1 MKRRS
6 SSKARPAFN
15 STFLRHERCPD
26 CGSSDALSVYT
37 DGHTYCFSCE
47 TYHHRRDVDGEGK
60 EEEEV
65 VAAEHPNTEH
75 HKPLRLI
82 PEGSYQSLP
91 KRHLQEITLSKFGYT
106 VGTYLGSPVHIAPY
120 YDRSGQLVAQHLRF
134 PDKDFKWL
142 GNPRGVQLFGQH
154 LWRDTGGKM
163 LVITEGEIDAMSV
176 SQAQDNRYPV
186 VSVPSGAKGA
196 AKAIK
201 DNLEFVES
209 YDRVVF
215 AFDNDEAGRQ
225 AAQECALLLSPGKA
239 RICTF
244 PLKDASDMLQ
254 AGRVREIITCIWEAK
269 QWRPDG
275 LIAGKDLWDDLT
287 QPPSNGYE
295 TPYPLLNNMIHG
307 VRKGELYLFTAGS
320 GIGKSTMVN
329 EIGYHFLMEHGLSI
343 GIIALEESR
352 KRTAERYVG
361 MALNRPI
368 HIDRE
373 GIDEPELRDAF
384 DRTINNDRFWL
395 YDHFGSTDLDNLMA
409 KIRHMIV
416 AFGVDF
422 VILDHISIVV
432 SGLDDIA
439 ESERKL
445 IDKLM
450 TRLRTLIEETGA
462 GVLAVVH
469 LKRPDGGKSYNE
481 GRQVSL
487 TDLRGSGALEQ
498 LSDVVIAIERNQQ
511 AEDGEEQN
519 RSLVRVLKNRPVGT
533 VGECDTLEY
542 DPDTGRLL
550 VVPLFEPFG
559 VSPSQ
564 QQAVVNPRPVT
575 EEKKKRERKPTTAR
589 RGKNNHQPIKAG
601 KQPGPAREGELDF

>member
-6 SSKARPAFN
+6 SSKARPPLN
-15 STFLRHERCPD
+15 STFLRHEHCPD

-47 TYHHRRDVDGEGK
+47 TYHHGVDVKDA
-60 EEEEV
+60 EEEEEKGGEERV
-65 VAAEHPNTEH
+65 ETPDSD
-75 HKPLRLI
+75 KRPRLI
-82 PEGSYQSLP
+82 PEGSYRSLP

-106 VGTYLGSPVHIAPY
+106 IGTYLGSTVHIAPY

-163 LVITEGEIDAMSV
+163 LVITEGELDAMSV

-254 AGRVREIITCIWEAK
+254 AGRIKEIISCIWEAK

-275 LIAGKDLWDDLT
+275 LIAGKDLWDDLIL
-287 QPPSNGYE
+287 PPSNGYE

-511 AEDGEEQN
+511 AAEGEEQN

-542 DPDTGRLL
+542 GPDTGRLL
-550 VVPLFEPFG
+550 AVPLFEPFNQPDPG
-559 VSPSQ
+559 SSKKPAGRS
-564 QQAVVNPRPVT
+564 T
-575 EEKKKRERKPTTAR
+575 KKKKASHP
-589 RGKNNHQPIKAG
+589 PIKAG

>member
-1 MKRRS
+1 M
-6 SSKARPAFN
+6 N

-37 DGHTYCFSCE
+37 DGHTYCFSCN
-47 TYHHRRDVDGEGK
+47 TYHHGESEGR
-60 EEEEV
+60 EEGDETV
-65 VAAEHPNTEH
+65 QEHSGRH
-75 HKPLRLI
+75 LRLI

-91 KRHLQEITLSKFGYT
+91 RRRLQEITLSKFGYT
-106 VGTYLGSPVHIAPY
+106 IGSYLGSTVHIAPY
-120 YDRSGQLVAQHLRF
+120 YNRSGQLVAQHLRF

-142 GNPRGVQLFGQH
+142 GNPKGVQLFGQP

-186 VSVPSGAKGA
+186 VSIPSGAKGA

-254 AGRVREIITCIWEAK
+254 AGRVKEIITCIWEAK
-269 QWRPDG
+269 RWRPDG
-275 LIAGKDLWDDLT
+275 LIAGKDLWDDLIL
-287 QPPSNGYE
+287 PPANGYD

-307 VRKGELYLFTAGS
+307 IRKGELYLFTAGS

-343 GIIALEESR
+343 GVIALEESR

-361 MALNRPI
+361 MTLNRPI
-368 HIDRE
+368 HIDRDGLDE
-373 GIDEPELRDAF
+373 GEIREAF
-384 DRTINNDRFWL
+384 NKTINNDRFWL

-511 AEDGEEQN
+511 AEDDEEQN

-542 DPDTGRLL
+542 TPDTGRLL
-550 VVPLFEPFG
+550 AVPLFTPFEA
-559 VSPSQ
+559 PQ
-564 QQAVVNPRPVT
+564 PMT
-575 EEKKKRERKPTTAR
+575 KKKKKKMAAKTVSKGSLPV
-589 RGKNNHQPIKAG
+589 K
-601 KQPGPAREGELDF
+601 EGELDF

>member
-1 MKRRS
+1 MKRRL
-6 SSKARPAFN
+6 N
-15 STFLRHERCPD
+15 DSTFLRHGHCPD

-37 DGHTYCFSCE
+37 DGHTYCFSCN
-47 TYHHRRDVDGEGK
+47 TYHRGDDEEGEEAEEKVQEHDDNNRR
-60 EEEEV
+60 
-65 VAAEHPNTEH
+65 
-75 HKPLRLI
+75 LRLI
-82 PEGSYQSLP
+82 PEGLYQPLP

-106 VGTYLGSPVHIAPY
+106 IGSYLGSPVHIAPY

-134 PDKDFKWL
+134 PNKDFKWL
-142 GNPRGVQLFGQH
+142 GNPRGCQLFGQH
-154 LWRDTGGKM
+154 LWRDTGGKI

-186 VSVPSGAKGA
+186 VSIPSGAKGA

-215 AFDNDEAGRQ
+215 AFDNDDAGRQ

-254 AGRVREIITCIWEAK
+254 AGRVKEIITCIWEAK

-275 LIAGKDLWDDLT
+275 LIAGKDLWDDLIA
-287 QPPSNGYE
+287 PPANGYE

-343 GIIALEESR
+343 GVIALEESR

-361 MALNRPI
+361 MTLNRSI
-368 HIDRE
+368 HIDRD
-373 GIDEPELRDAF
+373 GLDEAEIREAF
-384 DRTINNDRFWL
+384 DKTINNDRFWL

-511 AEDGEEQN
+511 SEDGEEQN

-542 DPDTGRLL
+542 DPDTGRLSA
-550 VVPLFEPFG
+550 VPLFTSFDTP
-559 VSPSQ
+559 Q
-564 QQAVVNPRPVT
+564 PVI
-575 EEKKKRERKPTTAR
+575 KKKKKAAVTQASK
-589 RGKNNHQPIKAG
+589 GSLPIK
-601 KQPGPAREGELDF
+601 EGETDF

>member
-1 MKRRS
+1 MKRHS
-6 SSKARPAFN
+6 SN

-37 DGHTYCFSCE
+37 DGHTYCFSCNA
-47 TYHHRRDVDGEGK
+47 YHHGERAKALTVFEGG
-60 EEEEV
+60 EEGESL
-65 VAAEHPNTEH
+65 AEKHPGCARAEKQPSSH
-75 HKPLRLI
+75 LRLI
-82 PEGSYQSLP
+82 LEGVYQALP

-106 VGTYLGSPVHIAPY
+106 VGSYLGSPVHIAPY
-120 YDRSGQLVAQHLRF
+120 YDRTGQLVAQHLRF
-134 PDKDFKWL
+134 PDKAFKWL
-142 GNPRGVQLFGQH
+142 GNPRGVQLFGQP

-163 LVITEGEIDAMSV
+163 LVITEGELDAMSV

-186 VSVPSGAKGA
+186 VSIPSGAKGA
-196 AKAIK
+196 ARAIK

-215 AFDNDEAGRQ
+215 AFDNDEAGRE

-254 AGRVREIITCIWEAK
+254 AGRVKEIITCIWEAK

-275 LIAGKDLWDDLT
+275 LIAGKDLWDDLIL
-287 QPPSNGYE
+287 PPANGYE
-295 TPYPLLNNMIHG
+295 TPYPLLDNMIHG
-307 VRKGELYLFTAGS
+307 IRKGELYLFTAGS

-329 EIGYHFLMEHGLSI
+329 EIGYHFLMRHGLSI

-361 MALNRPI
+361 MTLDRPI
-368 HIDRE
+368 HIDRD
-373 GIDEPELRDAF
+373 GLDETEIREAF
-384 DRTINNDRFWL
+384 DKTLNNDRFWL
-395 YDHFGSTDLDNLMA
+395 YDHFGSTDLDNLIA

-511 AEDGEEQN
+511 SEDGEEQN

-542 DPDTGRLL
+542 DPDTGRLSA
-550 VVPLFEPFG
+550 VPVFTAFDAAPAA
-559 VSPSQ
+559 PT
-564 QQAVVNPRPVT
+564 A
-575 EEKKKRERKPTTAR
+575 KKKKEAAGKATTGNKS
-589 RGKNNHQPIKAG
+589 GKGLPPIK
-601 KQPGPAREGELDF
+601 EGETDF

>member
-1 MKRRS
+1 MKRHLNE
-6 SSKARPAFN
+6 ARQSGLVPFN

-37 DGHTYCFSCE
+37 DGHTYCFSCN
-47 TYHHRRDVDGEGK
+47 TYHRGDDDEGG
-60 EEEEV
+60 EEV
-65 VAAEHPNTEH
+65 EETVQDHSDRH
-75 HKPLRLI
+75 LRLI
-82 PEGSYQSLP
+82 PEGLYQSLP

-106 VGTYLGSPVHIAPY
+106 VGSYLGSPVHIAPY

-186 VSVPSGAKGA
+186 VSIPSGAKGA

-254 AGRVREIITCIWEAK
+254 AGRVKEIITCIWEAK

-275 LIAGKDLWDDLT
+275 LIAGKDLWEDLIA
-287 QPPSNGYE
+287 PPANGYE

-343 GIIALEESR
+343 GVIALEESR

-361 MALNRPI
+361 MTLNRPI
-368 HIDRE
+368 HIDRD
-373 GIDEPELRDAF
+373 GIEEAEIREAF
-384 DRTINNDRFWL
+384 DKTINNDRFWL

-511 AEDGEEQN
+511 SEDGEEQN

-542 DPDTGRLL
+542 NPDTGRLL
-550 VVPLFEPFG
+550 AVPLFTPFEA
-559 VSPSQ
+559 PQ
-564 QQAVVNPRPVT
+564 PMT
-575 EEKKKRERKPTTAR
+575 KKKKKAAAASPPK
-589 RGKNNHQPIKAG
+589 GSLPIK
-601 KQPGPAREGELDF
+601 EGETDF

>member
-1 MKRRS
+1 MYW
-6 SSKARPAFN
+6 
-15 STFLRHERCPD
+15 D
-26 CGSSDALSVYT
+26 D
-37 DGHTYCFSCE
+37 D
-47 TYHHRRDVDGEGK
+47 EGG
-60 EEEEV
+60 EEV
-65 VAAEHPNTEH
+65 EETVQDHSDRH
-75 HKPLRLI
+75 LRLI
-82 PEGSYQSLP
+82 PEGLYQSLP

-106 VGTYLGSPVHIAPY
+106 VGSYLGSPVHIAPY

-186 VSVPSGAKGA
+186 VSIPSGAKGA

-254 AGRVREIITCIWEAK
+254 AGRVKEIITCIWEAK

-275 LIAGKDLWDDLT
+275 LIAGKDLWEDLIA
-287 QPPSNGYE
+287 PPANGYE

-343 GIIALEESR
+343 GVIALEESR

-361 MALNRPI
+361 MTLNRPI
-368 HIDRE
+368 HIDRD
-373 GIDEPELRDAF
+373 GIEEAEIREAF
-384 DRTINNDRFWL
+384 DKTINNDRFWL

-432 SGLDDIA
+432 SGLDDIT
-439 ESERKL
+439 ESKRKL

-511 AEDGEEQN
+511 SEDGEEQN

-542 DPDTGRLL
+542 NPDTGRLL
-550 VVPLFEPFG
+550 AVPLFTPFEA
-559 VSPSQ
+559 PQ
-564 QQAVVNPRPVT
+564 PMT
-575 EEKKKRERKPTTAR
+575 KKKKKAAAASPPK
-589 RGKNNHQPIKAG
+589 GSLPIK
-601 KQPGPAREGELDF
+601 EGETDF